1 MRRKQRQRGA
11 VELPKGVHRVES
23 RGKEFFY
30 FQAGRG
36 TNAAGPRTRLPD
48 DPHTPEFWQALRQA
62 QGDNHLEVSP
72 HTVAGAIDGYLAT
85 AAKSVGEETLY
96 NYQRSLEIARK
107 AWGTLPI
114 AGVRPAHVLAIMNGL
129 ASTPGKANNFLS
141 TLKQLSGWAITQD
154 LIDRSLV
161 DGVKPYKLT
170 GGHKPWTQEQI
181 AAAEQHLAGVVR
193 RGIMLY
199 LYTGQRGSD
208 IVRLGPTYVDD
219 GGFDMSFDRAQKKTR
234 REVWCPILPELA
246 AEMAT
251 WPRRPGPYV
260 VQDSGAPYTRNL
272 FWDHFDQARF
282 DEDGNAK
289 IPELANVTLHGLR
302 CTAVI
307 RLRQA
312 GLSVPQIS
320 DIVGMSLATVQRYCR
335 FADRKESGK
344 AALLMLSDRRTAKE
358 RKL

>member
-1 MRRKQRQRGA
+1 MPSKQQRRAA
-11 VELPKGVHRVES
+11 VALPKGVHRVVS

-36 TNAAGPRTRLPD
+36 TTAEGPRVRLPD
-48 DPHTPEFWQALRQA
+48 DPQSPEFWRALREA
-62 QGDNHLEVSP
+62 QGVSQVEP
-72 HTVAGAIDGYLAT
+72 TNTVTAAITGYLAS
-85 AAKSVGEETLY
+85 AATSVGEETLY
-96 NYQRSLEIARK
+96 NYTRSLSIAK
-107 AWGTLPI
+107 AAWGALPI
-114 AGVRPAHVLAIMNGL
+114 AGVRPAHVLKVMEGL
-129 ASTPGKANNFLS
+129 SSTPGKANNFLS
-141 TLKQLSGWAITQD
+141 TVKLLSGWARTQD
-154 LIDRSLV
+154 LIDKSMV
-161 DGVKPYKLT
+161 EGVKPYKLT
-170 GGHKPWTQEQI
+170 GGHRPWTQEQI
-181 AAAEQHLAGVVR
+181 AAAQRHLTGAVR

-219 GGFDMSFDRAQKKTR
+219 GGFDMSFDRAQKKTK

-251 WPRRPGPYV
+251 WSRRPGPYV

-282 DEDGNAK
+282 DEEGNAK

-312 GLSVPQIS
+312 GMSVPQIS

-344 AALLMLSDRRTAKE
+344 AALVMLDERRTAKE

>member
-36 TNAAGPRTRLPD
+36 TKAAGLRVRLPD
-48 DPHTPEFWQALRQA
+48 DPHSPEFWRALRQA

-96 NYQRSLEIARK
+96 NYRRSLDIARK

-170 GGHKPWTQEQI
+170 GGHRPWTQEQI
-181 AAAEQHLAGVVR
+181 AAAEQHLTGVVR
-193 RGIMLY
+193 RAIMLY

-208 IVRLGPTYVDD
+208 IVKLGPTHLDE
-219 GGFDMSFDRAQKKTR
+219 GGFSVKQQKTG
-234 REVWCPILPELA
+234 REVWCPIVPELA
-246 AEMAT
+246 SEMSR
-251 WPRRPGPYV
+251 WERRPGPYI
-260 VQDSGAPYTRNL
+260 VQADGTAYTRNL
-272 FWDHFDQARF
+272 FWDHFDQQRA
-282 DEDGNAK
+282 N
-289 IPELANVTLHGLR
+289 IPELADVTLHGLR

-344 AALLMLSDRRTAKE
+344 AALVMLDERRTAKE
-358 RKL
+358 RKIVKPIG

>member
-1 MRRKQRQRGA
+1 MPRKQHQRAA
-11 VELPKGVHRVES
+11 VELPKGIHRVVS
-23 RGKEFFY
+23 RAKEFYY

-36 TNAAGPRTRLPD
+36 TSAQGPRIRLPD
-48 DPHTPEFWQALRQA
+48 DPHKPEFWQALREA
-62 QGDNHLEVSP
+62 QGASQVEVVG
-72 HTVAGAIDGYLAT
+72 TVNAAIDGYLAS
-85 AAKSVGEETLY
+85 AANTVGEETLY
-96 NYQRSLEIARK
+96 NYGRSLSIART
-107 AWGTLPI
+107 AWGKLPI
-114 AGVRPAHVLAIMNGL
+114 AGVRPAHVLKIMEGL
-129 ASTPGKANNFLS
+129 SATPGKANNFLS
-141 TLKQLSGWAITQD
+141 AMKLLSGWARTQD
-154 LIDRSLV
+154 LIDKSMV
-161 DGVKPYKLT
+161 EGVKAYKLT
-170 GGHKPWTQEQI
+170 GGHKPWTAEQI
-181 AAAEQHLAGVVR
+181 AAAKRELKGVVR

-219 GGFDMSFDRAQKKTR
+219 GGFDLSFERAQQKTK

-246 AEMAT
+246 AEMES
-251 WPRRPGPYV
+251 WPRRPGPYI

-272 FWDHFDQARF
+272 FWDHFDQAR
-282 DEDGNAK
+282 EN

-320 DIVGMSLATVQRYCR
+320 DIVGMSLASVQRYCR

-344 AALLMLSDRRTAKE
+344 AALVMLDERRTAKE

>member
-1 MRRKQRQRGA
+1 

-36 TNAAGPRTRLPD
+36 TKAAGPRVRLPN

-62 QGDNHLEVSP
+62 QGDNNLEVAV
-72 HTVAGAIDGYLAT
+72 HTVGGAIDGYLAT
-85 AAKSVGEETLY
+85 AANSVGEETLY
-96 NYQRSLEIARK
+96 NYRRSLEIARK
-107 AWGTLPI
+107 AWGALPI
-114 AGVRPAHVLAIMNGL
+114 AGVRPAHVLALMNGL
-129 ASTPGKANNFLS
+129 ASTPGKARNFLS
-141 TLKQLSGWAITQD
+141 AMKQLSGWAITQD
-154 LIDRSLV
+154 LIDKSMV
-161 DGVKPYKLT
+161 EGVKPFKLT
-170 GGHKPWTQEQI
+170 GGHRPWTQEQI
-181 AAAEQHLAGVVR
+181 AAAQRCLMGVVR
-193 RGIMLY
+193 QGFMLY

-208 IVRLGPTYVDD
+208 IVKLGPTHIDE
-219 GGFDMSFDRAQKKTR
+219 GGFNLKQVKTG

-246 AEMAT
+246 ADMAT

-260 VQDSGAPYTRNL
+260 VQESGAIYTRNL
-272 FWDHFDQARF
+272 FWDHFDQAR
-282 DEDGNAK
+282 EK
-289 IPELANVTLHGLR
+289 ISELADVTLHGLR

-307 RLRQA
+307 RLRHA

-335 FADRKESGK
+335 FADRKEGGK
-344 AALLMLSDRRTAKE
+344 AALVMLEERRTAKE

>member
-1 MRRKQRQRGA
+1 
-11 VELPKGVHRVES
+11 VHRVVS
-23 RGKEFFY
+23 RGKEYFY

-36 TNAAGPRTRLPD
+36 TSAAGPRAGLPN
-48 DPHTPEFWQALRQA
+48 DPTSPEFWRALRDA
-62 QGDNHLEVSP
+62 QGFSQVAPSNTVS
-72 HTVAGAIDGYLAT
+72 AAIAGYLET

-96 NYQRSLEIARK
+96 NYGRSLQIARD
-107 AWGTLPI
+107 AWGQLPI
-114 AGVRPAHVLAIMNGL
+114 AGVRPAHLLKLMEGL
-129 ASTPGKANNFLS
+129 AATPGKANNFLS
-141 TLKQLSGWAITQD
+141 AMKLLSGWARTQD
-154 LIDRSLV
+154 LIDKSMV
-161 DGVKPYKLT
+161 EGVRPYKLT

-181 AAAEQHLAGVVR
+181 AAAKLHLTGAIR

-208 IVRLGPTYVDD
+208 IVRLGPTYLDD
-219 GGFDMSFDRAQKKTR
+219 GGFDMSFDRAQKKTK

-272 FWDHFDQARF
+272 FWDHFDEARF
-282 DEDGNAK
+282 DQDGNAK

-344 AALLMLSDRRTAKE
+344 AALIMLGERRTPKE

>member
-1 MRRKQRQRGA
+1 M
-11 VELPKGVHRVES
+11 LPKGVHKVTS
-23 RGKEFFY
+23 RGHEYYY

-36 TNAAGPRTRLPD
+36 TIAPGPRVRINHEPQTV
-48 DPHTPEFWQALRQA
+48 EFWQALRTA
-62 QGDNHLEVSP
+62 QGVSQVDP
-72 HTVAGAIDGYLAT
+72 VGTVTAAIDGYLAS
-85 AAKSVGEETLY
+85 AASSVGEETLY
-96 NYQRSLEIARK
+96 NYRRSLEIARQ
-107 AWGTLPI
+107 AWGPLPI
-114 AGVRPAHVLAIMNGL
+114 AGVRPAHVLKIMEGL
-129 ASTPGKANNFLS
+129 AATPGKANNFLS
-141 TLKQLSGWAITQD
+141 AMKLLSGWARTQD
-154 LIDRSLV
+154 LVDKSLV
-161 DGVKPYKLT
+161 EGVKAYKLK
-170 GGHKPWTQEQI
+170 GGHKPWTAKQI
-181 AAAEQHLAGVVR
+181 AAALSGLEGVIR
-193 RGIMLY
+193 RGILLY

-208 IVRLGPTYVDD
+208 IVKLGPTHIDE
-219 GGFDMSFDRAQKKTR
+219 GGFSIKQHKTG
-234 REVWCPILPELA
+234 REVWCPIVPELA

-251 WPRRPGPYV
+251 WPRRPGPYL
-260 VQDSGAPYTRNL
+260 VQADGATYTRNL

-282 DEDGNAK
+282 DDKGNAK

-344 AALLMLSDRRTAKE
+344 AALVMLDERRTAKE